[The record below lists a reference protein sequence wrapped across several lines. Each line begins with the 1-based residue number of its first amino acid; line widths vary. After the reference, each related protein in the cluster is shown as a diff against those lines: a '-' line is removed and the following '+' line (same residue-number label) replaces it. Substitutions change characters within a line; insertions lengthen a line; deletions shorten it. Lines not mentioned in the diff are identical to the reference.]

1 MIEGMIKGQKLRLSY
16 PTVVADTL
24 DYLKASFLFLSPE
37 WTGLSKWVH
46 FKNGDRVFTVAL
58 SDGQILAKDHLNL
71 SEGIWTV
78 YIHGERIENGEVV
91 SRITTN
97 SDMLLVEACGVLD
110 GEPLPLT
117 PPSVG
122 EQILAK
128 AEEALVMANRVRVET
143 TETLDELYGDM
154 DKALSAILAEQRSI
168 LAIQDALIGGGV

>member
-1 MIEGMIKGQKLRLSY
+1 MIEGTIKGQKLRLSY

-71 SEGIWTV
+71 SEGVWTV
-78 YIHGERIENGEVV
+78 YVHGDRIENGEVV
-91 SRITTN
+91 SRITTD

-110 GEPLPLT
+110 GDPLPMT
-117 PPSVG
+117 PPSIG
-122 EQILAK
+122 EQILAT
-128 AEEALVMANRVRVET
+128 AEQALAMANRVRVET
-143 TETLDELYGDM
+143 KETLDELYGDIEGS
-154 DKALSAILAEQRSI
+154 LSAILAEQESI